1 MMENISM
8 NKILATAFAF
18 LLTVGAFTINSVMA
32 GNPPAPVNAT
42 LTCADAKSDVS
53 LQLKVK
59 NQGPD
64 AVPAGN
70 YINYSFK
77 ISTNGP
83 TKSGSYKLEAP
94 LEVGQTTTI
103 IVTPVQ
109 HWNPPA
115 QQCSAT
121 QGALSNAARKLINP
135 F

>member
-1 MMENISM
+1 MK
-8 NKILATAFAF
+8 KILATAFAF
-18 LLTVGAFTINSVMA
+18 LLTIGAFTINSVMA

-64 AVPAGN
+64 VIPAGN
-70 YINYSFK
+70 YINYSYK
-77 ISTNGP
+77 TSANGP

-115 QQCSAT
+115 QQCSAKPN
-121 QGALSNAARKLINP
+121 ALSNNAGKLNLP
-135 F
+135 